1 MGGVWVEKD
10 KCGAKKQAD
19 TEAGAS
25 EAASPFLGRPVPK
38 KLLITAAL
46 FAATLN
52 SAFAAEITAPALG
65 CHDRD
70 TLIKM
75 IEALLRNNQEDL
87 RGILSRSVRDCREFQ
102 PGQTVKVHLRDMHP
116 LAGAMACIED
126 ESAPSPKGCYWT
138 LGVAVGD

>member
-1 MGGVWVEKD
+1 MRRT
-10 KCGAKKQAD
+10 KKQAD

-38 KLLITAAL
+38 KLLITAAM

-52 SAFAAEITAPALG
+52 SAFAAEITAPAIG

-75 IEALLRNNQEDL
+75 IEAQLRNNQEDL
-87 RGILSRSVRDCREFQ
+87 RGIISRSVRDCREFQ
-102 PGQTVKVHLRDMHP
+102 PGQTVKVHVRDMHP

-138 LGVAVGD
+138 LGVAVAD